1 MFLNRTSTFSCI
13 PACSQP
19 SWSPTSTAICTHIWR
34 LCSYGELKNIQ
45 IPTAVCIPRSGPISC
60 HWLAPLHSSA
70 ASPFQLCTCTSLA
83 CHQSPLL
90 CACSDTQMPQWCT
103 LTAQLVPALA
113 ACPSPHHNVCVYNW
127 PLPLHGLGTGSHR
140 QVYGHYLA
148 LATTT
153 ACPGPLLLHLEIILR
168 TPTAFAAS
176 EDPCS
181 ISQGPWS
188 CQCHGIQWPEP
199 VSHSDPHSVLSH
211 VPNTWHPHKAT
222 SGVRAYLGTFP
233 PLRFYSWRFFLTDTF
248 S

>member
-1 MFLNRTSTFSCI
+1 MESSKTSR
-13 PACSQP
+13 
-19 SWSPTSTAICTHIWR
+19 SPQLFVYPGQALSLVTDLHHCTH
-34 LCSYGELKNIQ
+34 LQ
-45 IPTAVCIPRSGPISC
+45 
-60 HWLAPLHSSA
+60 LAPSNCAPAHHW
-70 ASPFQLCTCTSLA
+70 PVTSLHCCVPVVIPK
-83 CHQSPLL
+83 CHSGALWQP
-90 CACSDTQMPQWCT
+90 
-103 LTAQLVPALA
+103 QLVPALA

-153 ACPGPLLLHLEIILR
+153 ACPGPLLLYLEIILR
-168 TPTAFAAS
+168 TPTAFASS